1 MTQEVEPGRRRVRGG
16 WPGPCGQEVEKA
28 EDVAGMGGVLD
39 GSLRGGEA
47 IVGHCDRNPS
57 EPDECACE
65 VGMLGLVLAA
75 AAAGESRPKTGRCGY
90 SPSPS
95 STVHKDDKWGGVCTG
110 WGCVKVELVEGVGS
124 VGDLHRR
131 RRF

>member
-1 MTQEVEPGRRRVRGG
+1 MTQEVEPGRGKVRGG
-16 WPGPCGQEVEKA
+16 WPSPCNQEVEKA

-47 IVGHCDRNPS
+47 IVWHGDRTSSNP
-57 EPDECACE
+57 DKGACE

-75 AAAGESRPKTGRCGY
+75 GAAGESRPRTGRCGY
-90 SPSPS
+90 SPSPG
-95 STVHKDDKWGGVCTG
+95 STVHKDDKWGGDCSG

-131 RRF
+131 RF